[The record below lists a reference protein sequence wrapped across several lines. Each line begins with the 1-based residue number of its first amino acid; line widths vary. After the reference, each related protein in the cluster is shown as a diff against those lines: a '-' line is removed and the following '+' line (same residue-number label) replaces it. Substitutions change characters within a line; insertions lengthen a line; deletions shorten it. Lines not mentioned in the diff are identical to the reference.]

1 MNLLKESKGTDL
13 VSKVESGEVMVG
25 TMRTVSYK
33 GVEIMHVTIK
43 HDGKTSRIPVSAALH
58 KDLKVGRAMLVQT
71 EWSKESSFPGVTTKI
86 TNF

>member
-13 VSKVESGEVMVG
+13 VSNVESGEVKVAAI
-25 TMRTVSYK
+25 RTVSYK
-33 GVEIMHVTIK
+33 GSEIMHVTIN
-43 HDGKTSRIPVSAALH
+43 HEGKTSRVAVSGELH

-71 EWSKESSFPGVTTKI
+71 EWSKKSKFPGVGTKI